1 MATVSGHNQCNK
13 FFFRLINR
21 VGKITDFG
29 YSINRVRVWEAGCTP
44 PPWDI
49 NTKTRISQI
58 VTEFYVL
65 TSNPKMNPSCRTHN
79 QIYGQKK
86 AIDQHLGKEHGCSTD
101 KNQSNLFTLNIYV
114 DQTEVCSS
122 LTVWS
127 KIPEYPSV
135 NQTENTIQ
143 NWMLKKIG
151 LHKFISLTNF
161 ILLCSIHQ
169 NNNTTIP
176 VVYFYGK

>member
-1 MATVSGHNQCNK
+1 MDFGHFGLKQGFCILVLNWMTCFQKLSLFFINNLFTKLIMFMATVSGHNQCNK

-58 VTEFYVL
+58 VIEFYVL

-101 KNQSNLFTLNIYV
+101 KNQSNLFTLNICMLIRLKYV
-114 DQTEVCSS
+114 LV
-122 LTVWS
+122 LL
-127 KIPEYPSV
+127 YG
-135 NQTENTIQ
+135 
-143 NWMLKKIG
+143 LKF
-151 LHKFISLTNF
+151 LN
-161 ILLCSIHQ
+161 IL
-169 NNNTTIP
+169 
-176 VVYFYGK
+176 V